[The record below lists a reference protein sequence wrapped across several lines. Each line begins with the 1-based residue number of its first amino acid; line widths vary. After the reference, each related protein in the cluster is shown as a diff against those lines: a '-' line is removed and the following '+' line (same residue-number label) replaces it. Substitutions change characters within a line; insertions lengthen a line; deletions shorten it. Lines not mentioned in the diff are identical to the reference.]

1 MMNIIARWRGFEIDS
16 SESSY
21 QFLGG
26 KGLKG
31 MASLFLAV
39 ANSRFLT
46 RSKSLFI
53 YEPVFDEIESLVEKR
68 KDEKLLKILQRY
80 EKAIFEVGSWN
91 EDEGDMD
98 EIQIAFMAGKAG
110 KRDLATLMKF
120 VEKNARE
127 VFKKEILND
136 VKKKYSSIQMRP
148 FGDAEDTLLP
158 ILTMD
163 CSLIGLD
170 KLEPSMREEARESLG
185 SGLSIYSMMG
195 EEDAG
200 EMSDWA
206 AESVA
211 KKAPFRLDLH
221 VFPDGTWDISGYWFS
236 DGQMDSGYYNF
247 LFDLIGEQ
255 GA

>member
-1 MMNIIARWRGFEIDS
+1 MNVIARWRGFEIDS

-26 KGLKG
+26 KGLEK

-53 YEPVFDEIESLVEKR
+53 YEPVFDEIESLVKKR
-68 KDEKLLKILQRY
+68 KNEKLLKILQRY
-80 EKAIFEVGSWN
+80 EKAIFEVGCWN

-98 EIQIAFMAGKAG
+98 EIQIAFLAGKAG
-110 KRDLATLMKF
+110 KRDLAALIKF
-120 VEKNARE
+120 VEKNAGE
-127 VFKKEILND
+127 VFKKDILND
-136 VKKKYSSIQMRP
+136 VKKRYPSIQMRP
-148 FGDAEDTLLP
+148 FGEVEDTLLP
-158 ILTMD
+158 LLSMD

-211 KKAPFRLDLH
+211 KKAPFWLDLH
-221 VFPDGTWDISGYWFS
+221 VFPDGTWDVTGYWYS
-236 DGQMDSGYYNF
+236 DGHIEQGYYNF
-247 LFDLIGEQ
+247 LFDLIGEE